1 MKRIICAFVLMLL
14 ANAASAQHIDNSGVL
29 ESVSNQ
35 FATESAGWMI
45 SIQGY
50 ATWLFMTLASISMA
64 WTFCMMILRKADIGD
79 YFAEFIRFGMFST
92 FFYWLLRNGPRF
104 AITIINSFRVIG
116 SKAANIDT
124 VVTSSTPID
133 IAFEI
138 INRASKSYDLFKPI
152 DNLAIN
158 ITLMIILACMGI
170 VAANFLLTMIGAWII
185 AFAGVF
191 VLGFGG
197 SRWTSDIA
205 IGYFKTVVSISLK
218 LMTMTLMIGVAN
230 SIMQG
235 FYEKLDE
242 GADYTDLLVI
252 FVVSLVLAILIHSVP
267 NLIAGL
273 VPSSGGASGIGS
285 FSGTQIAASAS
296 SLGSAASSTAKLAAA
311 GAGAAIATAGS
322 AAANTTGGIK
332 AFSAAVGAAKAS
344 NGKAGTL
351 GSSGSGNM
359 LGSGKGAQQANTSP
373 GGSGGPNFA
382 QAAGIGGASSA
393 RAFKQAS
400 SQGGGGVG
408 RIAAGTVKNL
418 AKGAFAVGHQKY
430 QGMKAA
436 ANARIDKTVGGQ
448 VAQAIQKQNKGS
460 GS

>member
-14 ANAASAQHIDNSGVL
+14 ANAASAQHINNSGVL

-35 FATESAGWMI
+35 FATESARWMI

-64 WTFCMMILRKADIGD
+64 WTFCMMTLRKADIGD

-116 SKAANIDT
+116 SEAADIDT
-124 VVTSSTPID
+124 VVTPSTPID
-133 IAFEI
+133 IAFDI
-138 INRASKSYDLFKPI
+138 IHRASASYDLFKPI

-158 ITLMIILACMGI
+158 ITLMVILACMGI
-170 VAANFLLTMIGAWII
+170 VAANFLLTIIGAWIV

-205 IGYFKTVVSISLK
+205 IGYFKTVVSVSLK

-235 FYEKLDE
+235 FYDKLDK
-242 GADYTDLLVI
+242 GASYTDLLVI

-322 AAANTTGGIK
+322 AAANTAGGIK
-332 AFSAAVGAAKAS
+332 AFSAAMGAARAS
-344 NGKAGTL
+344 NGKAGT
-351 GSSGSGNM
+351 SGSRDPLNK
-359 LGSGKGAQQANTSP
+359 SREP
-373 GGSGGPNFA
+373 
-382 QAAGIGGASSA
+382 A
-393 RAFKQAS
+393 RH
-400 SQGGGGVG
+400 
-408 RIAAGTVKNL
+408 GT
-418 AKGAFAVGHQKY
+418 GC
-430 QGMKAA
+430 
-436 ANARIDKTVGGQ
+436 RTR
-448 VAQAIQKQNKGS
+448 
-460 GS
+460 